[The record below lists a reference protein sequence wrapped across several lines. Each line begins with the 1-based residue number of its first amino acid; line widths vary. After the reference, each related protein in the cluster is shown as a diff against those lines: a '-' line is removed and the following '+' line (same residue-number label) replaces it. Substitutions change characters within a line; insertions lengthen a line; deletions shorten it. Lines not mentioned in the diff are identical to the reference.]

1 MLKGPWHQFYSKILN
16 NSIVRTH
23 IPCISSFPSHII
35 REIVKVGKI
44 KTTQMPSS
52 KEYLLGFK
60 HTGEFKPGD

>member
-1 MLKGPWHQFYSKILN
+1 
-16 NSIVRTH
+16 
-23 IPCISSFPSHII
+23 
-35 REIVKVGKI
+35 VGKI